1 VAWAGSRGQSCL
13 VSGRDIVNSCFLT
26 GTGLA
31 QGWRSRGL
39 CEGLDQMQ
47 SLSKFLLPAVVPENK
62 CSSPPLTF
70 ADLNSRWRCNK
81 EQNLT
86 NPKQDTPG
94 KEKKITFCKL

>member
-39 CEGLDQMQ
+39 CEGLGQMQ
-47 SLSKFLLPAVVPENK
+47 PLSKFLLPAVVPENK
-62 CSSPPLTF
+62 CSSPHPLHI
-70 ADLNSRWRCNK
+70 RRP
-81 EQNLT
+81 EQ
-86 NPKQDTPG
+86 
-94 KEKKITFCKL
+94 